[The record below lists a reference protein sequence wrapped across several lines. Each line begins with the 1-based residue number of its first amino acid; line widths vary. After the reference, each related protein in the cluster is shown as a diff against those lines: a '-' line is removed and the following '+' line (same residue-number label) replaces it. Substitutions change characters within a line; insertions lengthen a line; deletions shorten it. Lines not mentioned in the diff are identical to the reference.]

1 MPHRYGSRV
10 SRLVVSMLTI
20 VGLAAVTYGQA
31 NYSNQTVKWDDYTF
45 KFLIG
50 GQMAQVLKAGN
61 VVGSIL
67 MMNGELQVIP
77 TVVGQ
82 DADNLKKSFED
93 WKAYEKRAHGG
104 SAASSTQ
111 APAAQ
116 AAAPPGEGVASASPN
131 GTGGSANV
139 TFNEA
144 NQPTVV
150 RADGVTVTFVDEK
163 IRISGYQGV
172 NYILRYEKASG
183 SRFLRNVA
191 APTHLG
197 TSVSGAGEQYLVD
210 GGGVFFDSA
219 IQGVNSVNIRIDKT
233 LVRSKQL
240 SQIALDAVA
249 EVRKKTGHEAFTPPG
264 YSDLTMI
271 AGLKLSGDG
280 SLH

>member
-1 MPHRYGSRV
+1 MPHRYGSGV
-10 SRLVVSMLTI
+10 NRLVVSMLTI
-20 VGLAAVTYGQA
+20 VGLAALTYGQA

-93 WKAYEKRAHGG
+93 WNAYEKRAHGA
-104 SAASSTQ
+104 SASSSMQ
-111 APAAQ
+111 APAGQ
-116 AAAPPGEGVASASPN
+116 AAAPPADGVASASPG
-131 GTGGSANV
+131 GTGGSASV
-139 TFNEA
+139 SFNDG

-150 RADGVTVTFVDEK
+150 RGDGVTVTFVDEK
-163 IRISGYQGV
+163 IRISGYQGA

-191 APTHLG
+191 APSHLG
-197 TSVSGAGEQYLVD
+197 TSVSGAGEQYLVE

-219 IQGVNSVNIRIDKT
+219 IQGVNSVNIQMDRT

-249 EVRKKTGHEAFTPPG
+249 EVRKKTGHESFTPPG